1 VTVSIGVTTIEPDGD
16 YSHERAVRLADL
28 ALYATKAQ
36 GRDGWSF
43 QSSEDEA
50 AGAAVAG
57 QSPDGQQSAASA
69 PDAMDERPATG
80 LLKTA
85 S

>member
-28 ALYATKAQ
+28 ALYASKAQ

-43 QSSEDEA
+43 QSPEDEA

-57 QSPDGQQSAASA
+57 QCPDGQQSAASA
-69 PDAMDERPATG
+69 RDAMDERPPTG

>member
-1 VTVSIGVTTIEPDGD
+1 VTVSIGVTTIEPGGD

-43 QSSEDEA
+43 QAPEDEA

-57 QSPDGQQSAASA
+57 QCPDGQQSTASA
-69 PDAMDERPATG
+69 RDAVDERPPTG
-80 LLKTA
+80 LIKTA